1 MRWASGSVRM
11 VSSKSHRTP
20 DVDRVK
26 SVLGIADEINVGSIG
41 LKLALIAGGERDLYV
56 NPSNRTSLWDTCGP
70 EAILHEAGGR
80 LTDLDGAALPDDV
93 ALFVARL
100 CIFVVDPL
108 IGWLS
113 DTVTLPGLRARRRP
127 WIFLGALFCL
137 IAVWQLLLPNDPPPL
152 WQFTLWATLAYI
164 GIEFIEV
171 PHSAWTPDLAK
182 SYDQRSLLN
191 TFRTGG
197 IILGTLFAFILI
209 GAFPTVDQS
218 IAALGFGLVIGIPL
232 CVSLG
237 LALTPDSQPDAL
249 HSNTLKQSWTTAL
262 QNGPFWRLAL
272 AYGLNALANVLPPTL
287 LLTFVR
293 YNLGLE
299 DSAVG
304 LILFTYFVAAMV
316 GTPLWFWVSKRIGKH
331 RAWCIALLSACPIFA
346 FAPALPAG
354 EAGLYL
360 FLVISFLTGL
370 TLGADLTLPQAI
382 QADVVDLDE
391 LRAGRCR
398 AGSFY
403 AYWSMTTALAVATG
417 GLIGP
422 LLITSFGFVEN
433 APVQTQQTLWAIA
446 GGYAVLPIVLKIIA
460 ISLSWRFPI
469 TALKQAQIQ
478 RILAARKNRSS
489 QTHAL

>member
-1 MRWASGSVRM
+1 MTQTTLKAQ
-11 VSSKSHRTP
+11 TP
-20 DVDRVK
+20 PSLTWRIL
-26 SVLGIADEINVGSIG
+26 LGY
-41 LKLALIAGGERDLYV
+41 ALPALPV
-56 NPSNRTSLWDTCGP
+56 
-70 EAILHEAGGR
+70 
-80 LTDLDGAALPDDV
+80 AALSIPLGVLLQNYYGEDLGLGLGAVAV
-93 ALFVARL
+93 ALFIARL

-108 IGWLS
+108 VGWLS
-113 DTVTLPGLRARRRP
+113 DHIDFPLVPGRRRP
-127 WIFLGALFCL
+127 WIIMGALFAM
-137 IAVWQLLLPNDPPPL
+137 IAVWQLLLPSSPPPL

-182 SYDQRSLLN
+182 SYNDRSLLN

-197 IILGTLFAFILI
+197 IILGTLISFVLI
-209 GAFPTVDQS
+209 GIFPTVAEQ
-218 IAALGFGLVIGIPL
+218 ITALGVGLTVGFPL
-232 CVSLG
+232 FVTLG
-237 LALTPDSQPDAL
+237 LSLTPDRAPDPPPADSL
-249 HSNTLKQSWTTAL
+249 QQSWTTAL

-272 AYGLNALANVLPPTL
+272 AYGINALANVLPPTL

-304 LILFTYFVAAMV
+304 GILFVYFVAAML
-316 GTPLWFWVSKRIGKH
+316 GTPFWFWVSRRMGKH
-331 RAWCIALLSACPIFA
+331 RAWCIAMLTACPIFA

-354 EAGLYL
+354 EIGFYG
-360 FLVISFLTGL
+360 FLLISFLTGL
-370 TLGADLTLPQAI
+370 TLGADLTLPQSI

-422 LLITSFGFVEN
+422 LLIKGFGFVESAESQN
-433 APVQTQQTLWAIA
+433 QAALWAIA
-446 GGYAVLPIVLKIIA
+446 GGYALLPIVLKIIA

-469 TALKQAQIQ
+469 TAAKQAQIQ
-478 RILAARKNRSS
+478 RILTTRRSRLP
-489 QTHAL
+489 HAL